1 MKYSREFEFSNH
13 HYRSLQDS
21 WHQGGE
27 FWLKQPGQ
35 LGKWAETCP
44 ILKKNEEGDTEG
56 ENEEAEDEEESQK
69 CSENF
74 EEHDHVDT
82 ESGERKG
89 GKGEEGRQIPGEFP
103 DEEE

>member
-1 MKYSREFEFSNH
+1 M
-13 HYRSLQDS
+13 
-21 WHQGGE
+21 
-27 FWLKQPGQ
+27 
-35 LGKWAETCP
+35 
-44 ILKKNEEGDTEG
+44 KKNEEGDTEG

-103 DEEE
+103 DEKEKIDPKGEDTESSDYPLPGLKRKDRGKEKREISKVFSSS